1 MSHDFDDQ
9 GILLCV
15 SFFHTHTTLTAILIW
30 HDMAGVSYKKAVVY
44 KLMTLLVK
52 RKQTWNSLMI
62 TFRPICKCY
71 LFFISLCDSYLQRHK
86 VKYCNHLPF
95 SNLLYSVETELPDFD
110 DTQCSAKKL
119 WKMD

>member
-62 TFRPICKCY
+62 RPFGLFASVIYFSFPFVTVICNAIK
-71 LFFISLCDSYLQRHK
+71 
-86 VKYCNHLPF
+86 
-95 SNLLYSVETELPDFD
+95 
-110 DTQCSAKKL
+110 
-119 WKMD
+119 